1 MAKNKSGSNSVW
13 HARQGDVLI
22 VRVDSLPTNAKE
34 RERDNGR
41 VILAYGEVTGHCHQI
56 DTPDTAMLFDVD
68 LRGTPWADA
77 SRAAYAGITE
87 PADSSADLLTFLTV
101 DKLSQLVHDEH
112 AAITLEPGT
121 YQVIR
126 QVEYTP
132 EAIRNVAD

>member
-1 MAKNKSGSNSVW
+1 MKKNQKNTSAW

-22 VRVDSLPTNAKE
+22 VRVDSLPSNATK

-56 DTPDTAMLFDVD
+56 DNPDAAILFDLD
-68 LRGTPWADA
+68 LSATPQANA
-77 SRAAYAGITE
+77 RRAAYAGITE
-87 PADSSADLLTFLTV
+87 PVDPSADLLTFLTV
-101 DKLSQLVHDEH
+101 DTLSQLVHDEH

-126 QVEYTP
+126 QREYTP
-132 EAIRNVAD
+132 TELRNVQD

>member
-1 MAKNKSGSNSVW
+1 MKQNKQNTNVW

-22 VRVDSLPTNAKE
+22 VRVDSLPDNAKE
-34 RERDNGR
+34 RTRDNGR

-56 DTPDTAMLFDVD
+56 DNPDAAMLFDLD
-68 LRGTPWADA
+68 LSATPQANA
-77 SRAAYAGITE
+77 RRAAYAGITE
-87 PADSSADLLTFLTV
+87 PVDPSVDLLTFLTV